1 MISGRALLAGVAGWP
16 ISHSLSPALHGFWI
30 EQLKLDAAYVPLAI
44 QPDDFAQALAV
55 LPRLG
60 FRGINV
66 TLPHKE
72 AAFRHSS
79 DADDAARATGAA
91 NTIVFREGRSFA
103 TNTDVAGFLG
113 SLDDGAAGD
122 VAGCSALVL
131 GAGGAARAVI
141 FGLLS
146 RGAAQVT
153 VVNRTRA
160 NADALA
166 HFFGKNVVAAGW
178 DQLDGAL
185 VRCDLL
191 VNTTKLGM
199 QGQDPLIVNMGGLR
213 PESVVVDI
221 VYRPLETQ
229 LLHQA
234 RLRGNRTIDGLGM
247 LLHQA
252 APAFHAWF
260 GVRPDVTPELRAHL
274 ISFMERQG

>member
-30 EQLKLDAAYVPLAI
+30 ERLQLDAAYVPLAI
-44 QPDDFAQALAV
+44 RPDDFSQALSV

-72 AAFRHSS
+72 AAFRHAS

-91 NTIVFREGRSFA
+91 NTLVFRDGKSFA

-113 SLDDGAAGD
+113 SLDDASAGN

-146 RGAAQVT
+146 RGVEQVT

-166 HFFGKNVVAAGW
+166 NFFGNKVVAASW
-178 DQLDGAL
+178 DHLDGVLA
-185 VRCDLL
+185 RCDLL

-199 QGQDPLIVNMGGLR
+199 QGQDPLVVNLDSLR
-213 PESVVVDI
+213 AESIVVDI
-221 VYRPLETQ
+221 VYRPLETR

-234 RLRGNRTIDGLGM
+234 RLRGNRTVDGLGM

-260 GVRPDVTPELRAHL
+260 GVKPEVTPELRAHL